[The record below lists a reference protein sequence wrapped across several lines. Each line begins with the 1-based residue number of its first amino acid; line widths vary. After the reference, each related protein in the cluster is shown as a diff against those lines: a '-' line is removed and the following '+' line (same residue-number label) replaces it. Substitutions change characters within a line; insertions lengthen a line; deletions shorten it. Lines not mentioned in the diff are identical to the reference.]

1 MKLEDLLNA
10 AVQLEKRIETD
21 RMLRA
26 CFSALWKEANAPQSS
41 HVRKPASSAA
51 ASDKATLTLA
61 FSKEFCDLLQSTA
74 RASGKTPSEL
84 LEESF
89 AEYYLKHFGK

>member
-26 CFSALWKEANAPQSS
+26 CFSALWNDPG
-41 HVRKPASSAA
+41 
-51 ASDKATLTLA
+51 
-61 FSKEFCDLLQSTA
+61 
-74 RASGKTPSEL
+74 SGKQPRAKAAETSSISTQSITLNFPTEFWNLVKKAAQTSGKSPAQL

-89 AEYYLKHFGK
+89 AEYYLKHFAK

>member
-1 MKLEDLLNA
+1 MKLDDLLNA

-26 CFSALWKEANAPQSS
+26 CFSAIWNDSDTGKKRDAAKAPT
-41 HVRKPASSAA
+41 AA
-51 ASDKATLTLA
+51 GKSGRAVTLTFPA
-61 FSKEFCDLLQSTA
+61 EFCELLEKTA
-74 RASGKTPSEL
+74 RSSGKSPAQL

-89 AEYYLKHFGK
+89 AEYYLKHFAK